1 MAEALQDS
9 PTLGVL
15 LGRWRLAQQCMQAIR
30 PVLGADLSAQM
41 RPGPVDDRQWT
52 LLAATGAAAAKS
64 RQLLPRIDEAVQGLG
79 LGVQSVRIRI
89 SPPPS
94 EPAPKA
100 PKAPLVPT
108 IRIER
113 MTSRLQGGCS
123 TS

>member
-64 RQLLPRIDEAVQGLG
+64 RQLLPRIDEVVQGLG